1 MNESYLLVSLY
12 VILDYKHTH
21 ASGAVKGWTQSVS
34 GMLISGLK
42 TSDNEHKVDILK
54 VEEEIQNSN
63 TEAKNILAPLCILQI
78 PQELPPR
85 QYPSI
90 H

>member
-1 MNESYLLVSLY
+1 MS
-12 VILDYKHTH
+12 
-21 ASGAVKGWTQSVS
+21 AGWH

-54 VEEEIQNSN
+54 VEEEVQNSN
-63 TEAKNILAPLCILQI
+63 TEAKHNLAPLCILQI
-78 PQELPPR
+78 PQELPLG
-85 QYPSI
+85 I